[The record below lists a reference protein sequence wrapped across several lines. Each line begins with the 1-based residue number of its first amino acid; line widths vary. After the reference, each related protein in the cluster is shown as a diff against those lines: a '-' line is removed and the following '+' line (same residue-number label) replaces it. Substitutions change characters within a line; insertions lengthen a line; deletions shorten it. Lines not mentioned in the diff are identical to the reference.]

1 MVPAAG
7 FPTGRLSILNNSAG
21 SDTPKGA
28 APEKS
33 APYFSARLLRSTGTP
48 GPMVEASATFW
59 T

>member
-1 MVPAAG
+1 MVPAVG

-21 SDTPKGA
+21 RNAPGGA
-28 APEKS
+28 APEKP

-48 GPMVEASATFW
+48 GPIVEASATFW